1 MDIRFDQN
9 YITADDVIIA
19 SIHGTRVVNV
29 PAVVNNTHIKRIGSG
44 AFKGFAEPKRLTVPE
59 GILEIGHRS
68 FENCYNLRSVHLP
81 ASLVSV
87 ERDAFDGTDI
97 IELSFWLT
105 IPYKKYVSIRE
116 GSIRLTNG
124 TYIFDPKVL
133 GKETEDLIHSFMP
146 EATSGSFRP
155 DPRMG
160 YLYATGGIN
169 NKDVYIFDNFAKESD
184 LSPEDFR
191 DERLAI
197 QNKIKNGDM
206 DLWFDHD
213 EEYDD
218 REELFDERKLYT
230 ALLFCV
236 EEGVVSDS
244 DISLGFVLLKGVYYF
259 QRGIKVKW
267 KGRDYYFICD
277 EILTNDDRHPYIRRL
292 SNVLP
297 YDAEGHQWN
306 RDMDLEQKFKLF
318 KELV

>member
-19 SIHGTRVVNV
+19 SIHETRVVSV
-29 PAVVNNTHIKRIGSG
+29 PAVVNNTHIKRIGAG
-44 AFKGFAEPKRLTVPE
+44 AFKGFAWPKRLVVSE

-81 ASLVSV
+81 ASLVSI
-87 ERDAFDGTDI
+87 ERDAFAGTDI
-97 IELSFWLT
+97 REISFWRT
-105 IPYKKYVSIRE
+105 IPYRKYISIRE

-133 GKETEDLIHSFMP
+133 GKETEDLVHSFMP
-146 EATSGSFRP
+146 EATSGSFRL
-155 DPRMG
+155 DPGMG

-169 NKDVYIFDNFAKESD
+169 NKDVCIFDNFAKESD

-191 DERLAI
+191 DERLAMH
-197 QNKIKNGDM
+197 NKIKKGDM

-218 REELFDERKLYT
+218 REELFDEKKLHT

-236 EEGVVSDS
+236 EEGGVSDS
-244 DISLGFVLLKGVYYF
+244 YISLRFVLLKGVYYF
-259 QRGIKVKW
+259 QRGIKVKCN
-267 KGRDYYFICD
+267 GRDYYFICD
-277 EILTNDDRHPYIRRL
+277 EILTNDDQHPYIRRL
-292 SNVLP
+292 SDMLP
-297 YDAEGHQWN
+297 YGAEGHQWS
-306 RDMDLEQKFKLF
+306 RDRELEQKFKLF

>member
-1 MDIRFDQN
+1 MYLPSSLI
-9 YITADDVIIA
+9 
-19 SIHGTRVVNV
+19 SIE
-29 PAVVNNTHIKRIGSG
+29 K
-44 AFKGFAEPKRLTVPE
+44 
-59 GILEIGHRS
+59 
-68 FENCYNLRSVHLP
+68 
-81 ASLVSV
+81 
-87 ERDAFDGTDI
+87 DAFERTDI

-105 IPYKKYVSIRE
+105 IPYKKYISIRE

-133 GKETEDLIHSFMP
+133 GKETEDMVHSFMP

-160 YLYATGGIN
+160 CLYATGGIN
-169 NKDVYIFDNFAKESD
+169 NKDVYIFDSFAKDSD
-184 LSPEDFR
+184 LSPEDYR
-191 DERLAI
+191 DERLAM

-218 REELFDERKLYT
+218 REELFDEKKLYT

-236 EEGVVSDS
+236 EEGAVSDS
-244 DISLGFVLLKGVYYF
+244 YISLRFVLLKGVYYF
-259 QRGIKVKW
+259 QRGIKVKCN
-267 KGRDYYFICD
+267 GRDYYFICD

-297 YDAEGHQWN
+297 YDADGHQWS
-306 RDMDLEQKFKLF
+306 RDRELEQKFNLF